1 MGLDEPRPLAAAY
14 CSSGVSDYVN
24 GVSTMFNFLKNLD
37 NDIRDALLAQLRNL
51 WTHTSTA
58 IEGNTLTLGETAF
71 VLEEGLTISG
81 KPLKDHEEVVGHAR
95 AIDLV
100 YDIVR
105 RKSDL
110 TEKDL
115 FDLHKAVQT
124 EQIIDV
130 YKPVGAWKAEP
141 NSTVIVS
148 GNTQTIFEYALP
160 KDVSELMQSW
170 LALFQKICKE
180 NAANKEAANKEAA
193 LSAYVHLHV
202 SFVRIHPFW
211 DGNGRLARL
220 IANVPVIRA
229 GYPPVIIPKERR
241 QEYINA
247 LSEYHLAAGT
257 VAALNELLPDVDK
270 LDRFKRF
277 CAKSWSESVNLV
289 DNACKK
295 QQERNQQKK
304 QRSTHWEK

>member
-1 MGLDEPRPLAAAY
+1 
-14 CSSGVSDYVN
+14 
-24 GVSTMFNFLKNLD
+24 MFDFLKDLD

-81 KPLKDHEEVVGHAR
+81 KPLKDHEEVVGHAK

-100 YDIVR
+100 YDFIR
-105 RKSDL
+105 RESQL

-124 EQIIDV
+124 ERVVDV
-130 YKPVGAWKAEP
+130 YKPVGAWKVES

-148 GNTQTIFEYALP
+148 GNDQIIFEYAPP
-160 KDVSELMQSW
+160 KDVPELMQDW
-170 LALFQKICKE
+170 LALFQKTCKE
-180 NAANKEAANKEAA
+180 NVANKEVA
-193 LSAYVHLHV
+193 LTAYAYLHV

-211 DGNGRLARL
+211 DGNGRMARL
-220 IANVPVIRA
+220 IANVPVIMA

-241 QEYINA
+241 QEYIEA
-247 LSEYHLAAGT
+247 LSEYHLAVGT
-257 VAALNELLPDVDK
+257 VTAQSELLPDVAK
-270 LDRFKRF
+270 LDRFRRL
-277 CAKSWSESVNLV
+277 CDESWSESIKLV
-289 DNACKK
+289 DNARRK
-295 QQERNQQKK
+295 QQERNQQKNK
-304 QRSTHWEK
+304 GIE

>member
-1 MGLDEPRPLAAAY
+1 
-14 CSSGVSDYVN
+14 
-24 GVSTMFNFLKNLD
+24 MFNFMQNLD

-100 YDIVR
+100 YDLIR

-124 EQIIDV
+124 ERIFDV
-130 YKPVGAWKAEP
+130 YKPVGAWKVEP

-148 GNTQTIFEYALP
+148 GDTQAIFEFAAP
-160 KDVSELMQSW
+160 KDVPELMQGW
-170 LALFQKICKE
+170 LALFQKTCKE
-180 NAANKEAANKEAA
+180 NTANKEAA
-193 LSAYVHLHV
+193 LTAYVYLHV

-211 DGNGRLARL
+211 DGNGRMARL
-220 IANVPVIRA
+220 IANIPVIRA
-229 GYPPVIIPKERR
+229 GYPPVIIPREHR
-241 QEYINA
+241 QEYIES
-247 LSEYHLAAGT
+247 LSEYHLSVGT
-257 VAALNELLPDVDK
+257 VTARSELLPDVDK

-277 CAKSWSESVNLV
+277 CAESWSGSIKLV
-289 DNACKK
+289 DNAQRK
-295 QQERNQQKK
+295 QQERNQQKN
-304 QRSTHWEK
+304 R